1 MPQEALSGG
10 LTRKEFVKPH
20 RPGRPAIAQDMAGP
34 VREDDQLT
42 AREGD
47 GCPVLLQPKPRFAE
61 IYDVEVR
68 QVVTGDQEAP
78 RRSELCRAE
87 EDLPLEPLTDYSRY
101 KALCEDVLRANRQ
114 PGFVTLIL
122 RPATVC
128 GYAPRLLWE

>member
-87 EDLPLEPLTDYSRY
+87 EDLPLEPEGLSDDQL
-101 KALCEDVLRANRQ
+101 KAGLLAAGQDSWQ
-114 PGFVTLIL
+114 
-122 RPATVC
+122 ATAVIELS
-128 GYAPRLLWE
+128 GY